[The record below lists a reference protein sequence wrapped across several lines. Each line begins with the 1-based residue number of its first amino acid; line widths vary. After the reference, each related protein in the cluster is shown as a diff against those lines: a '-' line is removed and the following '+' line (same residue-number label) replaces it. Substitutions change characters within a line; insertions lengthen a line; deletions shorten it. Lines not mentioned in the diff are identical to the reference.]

1 MSAAAALRGLL
12 RRRALLLRPALG
24 LLDASGCRRGSEA
37 DRLLH
42 WQRRSSHCEELR
54 KAASGQGHRAAGSI
68 VSSSLQEWR
77 DRWWRREHDIGVS
90 TLSGSCHGAPN
101 RRAAAIEASS
111 SPVEAVVHEAGN
123 ADNRQS
129 HTLTDPR
136 KSIERNFLDSLCLL
150 RSAASSPSQHTRAPI
165 TMVHGLRGAGIVPMA
180 RAYSTVV
187 KGSTADTRHS
197 ERHPHRMVAKDH
209 SQRAVVVALWCNFL
223 VFCLKAG
230 VWLATQSS
238 VMAAEAV
245 HSLADVA
252 NQSLLWYG
260 LVSSNRAPDLEHPY
274 GYSKERFIWAL
285 VSATGIFCL
294 GSGVTIM
301 HGLHSLWNP
310 EPVMNMYMAALVLG
324 GSVLME
330 GASLQMAFRAV
341 QAGAKAEGMTFRDY
355 LWRSGDPAAVA
366 VMMEDGAAVTG
377 CVIAAASLLAVEL
390 TGNPV
395 WDGVGSIAIGGL
407 LGAVAAFLIQRN
419 RRALLGQSMEPSDI
433 RKIIALLRK
442 DPVVDN
448 VWDCK
453 SEVMGPGTYRF
464 KAEIDFN
471 GIIIVQ
477 RHLRRVGKD
486 VLYNQVRSAVSK
498 SGDEELD
505 QVMAHYGE
513 EVVTALGSEVDRLE
527 KEIKGLVP
535 EVLHVDIETSNP
547 RAPPPYERVYVVMA
561 SCMDATFC
569 NLPPYGMSGY

>member
-1 MSAAAALRGLL
+1 MSAAAAFRGLL
-12 RRRALLLRPALG
+12 RRRALLSPPALG
-24 LLDASGCRRGSEA
+24 LPDASGRRRSSEA

-42 WQRRSSHCEELR
+42 WQRRSSPCEELR
-54 KAASGQGHRAAGSI
+54 KAASGQGHRAAGPI
-68 VSSSLQEWR
+68 VSSSLQDWR
-77 DRWWRREHDIGVS
+77 DRWRHEHRIGVS
-90 TLSGSCHGAPN
+90 TLSGSCHGAPDW
-101 RRAAAIEASS
+101 RAAAMEAPSS
-111 SPVEAVVHEAGN
+111 SVEAVVHEAGN
-123 ADNRQS
+123 AHKRQS
-129 HTLTDPR
+129 HTLTDPL
-136 KSIERNFLDSLCLL
+136 KLDESLFLGSLYLP
-150 RSAASSPSQHTRAPI
+150 RSAASSPSQYTRAPI
-165 TMVHGLRGAGIVPMA
+165 TMVHGLRGAVITPMA

-223 VFCLKAG
+223 VFSLKAG

-330 GASLQMAFRAV
+330 GASLHMAFRAV

-486 VLYNQVRSAVSK
+486 VLYNQVRSAVLK

-547 RAPPPYERVYVVMA
+547 RAPPPHERVYVG
-561 SCMDATFC
+561 
-569 NLPPYGMSGY
+569 LG

>member
-1 MSAAAALRGLL
+1 MYFEKCRKLAFTVHQAPNDHGAR
-12 RRRALLLRPALG
+12 
-24 LLDASGCRRGSEA
+24 ASGGCHHTYG
-37 DRLLH
+37 
-42 WQRRSSHCEELR
+42 
-54 KAASGQGHRAAGSI
+54 
-68 VSSSLQEWR
+68 SSS
-77 DRWWRREHDIGVS
+77 
-90 TLSGSCHGAPN
+90 
-101 RRAAAIEASS
+101 
-111 SPVEAVVHEAGN
+111 
-123 ADNRQS
+123 
-129 HTLTDPR
+129 
-136 KSIERNFLDSLCLL
+136 
-150 RSAASSPSQHTRAPI
+150 SA
-165 TMVHGLRGAGIVPMA
+165 
-180 RAYSTVV
+180 AYSTVV

-260 LVSSNRAPDLEHPY
+260 LVSSNRAPDLEHPKCCPACLLKQISCNRY

-486 VLYNQVRSAVSK
+486 VLYNQVRSAVLK

-547 RAPPPYERVYVVMA
+547 RAPPPYERVYVDTA
-561 SCMDATFC
+561 SCMDASFC
-569 NLPPYGMSGY
+569 NLPPYGISSY